1 MDIIAD
7 YKKILIVED
16 SMTQAVR
23 LTYILEKEGYEVTVA
38 ASGEDAIEALLKVR
52 PSIIISDI
60 VMPGISGYEL
70 CSRIKAEKKYSDI
83 PVILLTSLSD
93 PGDVLRGLESGADNF
108 ITKPFDEAYLLN
120 RIFNIIVNAYIRG
133 QNQGESD
140 TEFYYAGGSYTI
152 TAERKQILDL
162 FLSTYETAIQK
173 NNELIEAQE
182 EMNRIN
188 RVLEEKTIALEE
200 EIASR
205 KRIEEKLRTLSI
217 TDELTGL
224 YNRRGFFMLAE
235 QQISISKRMNKGVVM
250 IYADLDGLKIIND
263 TLGHNEG
270 DRAIIQ
276 ISKILRDS
284 LRESDVTARIG
295 GDEFVIFQMGNHE
308 EGADI
313 ITERLQRTLEE
324 FNLSNP
330 DLKYKLSASIG
341 VICYPS
347 EAVTTIDE
355 MMAEV
360 DNLMYIKKKARKRG

>member
-1 MDIIAD
+1 
-7 YKKILIVED
+7 
-16 SMTQAVR
+16 
-23 LTYILEKEGYEVTVA
+23 
-38 ASGEDAIEALLKVR
+38 
-52 PSIIISDI
+52 
-60 VMPGISGYEL
+60 
-70 CSRIKAEKKYSDI
+70 
-83 PVILLTSLSD
+83 
-93 PGDVLRGLESGADNF
+93 
-108 ITKPFDEAYLLN
+108 
-120 RIFNIIVNAYIRG
+120 
-133 QNQGESD
+133 
-140 TEFYYAGGSYTI
+140 
-152 TAERKQILDL
+152 
-162 FLSTYETAIQK
+162 
-173 NNELIEAQE
+173 
-182 EMNRIN
+182 
-188 RVLEEKTIALEE
+188 
-200 EIASR
+200 
-205 KRIEEKLRTLSI
+205 
-217 TDELTGL
+217 
-224 YNRRGFFMLAE
+224 MLAE